1 MLRAGLTDS
10 IRSMDKETS
19 SELKEMLILLKKALL
34 IYVKE
39 GQGRIIEE
47 EEYELY
53 KEQYSFDEYYYFKD
67 EFKCQW
73 K

>member
-53 KEQYSFDEYYYFKD
+53 KEQYPFDEYYYFKD